1 MTPGMKSL
9 YRWLLFAVIL
19 VDWLP
24 VSLMAQTPTVIA
36 DTDAARHIGEK
47 VTVEGIVVEVFTH
60 GRNFFIDLGKPYP
73 HQTITGWIP
82 ENSALAD
89 QSRFYD
95 LEGKKIRMTGTI
107 ELYKGKPEIKLM
119 SKDQMTM
126 E

>member
-1 MTPGMKSL
+1 MKLL
-9 YRWLLFAVIL
+9 YRSFFFAVLL

-24 VSLMAQTPTVIA
+24 VPLMAQTATVIA
-36 DTDAARHIGEK
+36 DTDAAKHIGEK

-60 GRNFFIDLGKPYP
+60 GRNFFIDLGNPYP
-73 HQTITGWIP
+73 HQTLTGWIP
-82 ENSALAD
+82 ENSELANE
-89 QSRFYD
+89 SRFFD

-119 SKDQMTM
+119 SKDQLIL